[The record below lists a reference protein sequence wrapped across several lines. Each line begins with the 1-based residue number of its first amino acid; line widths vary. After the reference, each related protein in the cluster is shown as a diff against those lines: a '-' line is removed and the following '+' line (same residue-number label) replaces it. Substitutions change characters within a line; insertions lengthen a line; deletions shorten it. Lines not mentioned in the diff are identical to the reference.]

1 MCGQLPALS
10 IVRTKNCMRQFRPVF
25 EDYNLKV
32 WTTTCKIE
40 RPILDIHVGKSVY
53 GPKAGISSKR
63 KDTNGDGC
71 VPYLVLQANRIR
83 LDPYAGSKCTFRIQ
97 PAQCGGLIL
106 RI

>member
-10 IVRTKNCMRQFRPVF
+10 IVRTTTCMRQFQPVF

-40 RPILDIHVGKSVY
+40 RPILDIGKSVY
-53 GPKAGISSKR
+53 GPKAGISAKR

-71 VPYLVLQANRIR
+71 FLSCI
-83 LDPYAGSKCTFRIQ
+83 GSS
-97 PAQCGGLIL
+97 L
-106 RI
+106 